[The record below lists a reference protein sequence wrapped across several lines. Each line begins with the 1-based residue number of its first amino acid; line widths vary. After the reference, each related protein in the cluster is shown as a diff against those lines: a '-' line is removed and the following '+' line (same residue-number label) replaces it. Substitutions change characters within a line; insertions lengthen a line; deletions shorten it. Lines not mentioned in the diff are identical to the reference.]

1 MPAAAIGITGA
12 TGRLGRKVAER
23 LARAGVT
30 QRLIVRDG
38 ARAPAL
44 PSAQVSVATYDDPAA
59 LAAALAEIETL
70 FFVSASE
77 SPRRLDQ
84 HFTLIRSAASARV
97 RHIVYTSFFGAAP
110 NATFTL
116 ARDHWATEQRLR
128 ETDMAV
134 TFLRDNLYLDFF
146 PMMVG
151 QDNAIRGPAG
161 QGRVAAVAQDDIA
174 DVAAAVLQHPPAH
187 ADRTYELTGPE
198 ALTLAGV
205 AEALSRHFGRE
216 IRYVAETL
224 DEAYRSRAMYD
235 AEKWQIDAWV
245 STYRAIAAG
254 ELERVTPDVERVS
267 GHPPM
272 SLERVLSGSIR

>member
-1 MPAAAIGITGA
+1 MPARPGT
-12 TGRLGRKVAER
+12 V
-23 LARAGVT
+23 
-30 QRLIVRDG
+30 
-38 ARAPAL
+38 
-44 PSAQVSVATYDDPAA
+44 VSVAAYDDPPA
-59 LAAALAEIETL
+59 LAGALAEIETL

-110 NATFTL
+110 DATFTL